1 MTIHSVALVGLGA
14 LGILFGTPL
23 SRSPE
28 VELTVLA
35 DPDRI
40 QRYRKEG
47 VTFNG
52 EPVDFTY
59 ATPEEAKPVD
69 LVIFGVKYGA
79 LEDAMSIAAP
89 AIDQHTILVS
99 LLNGIVSEEMLDQR
113 WPGQVLWEVSTDT
126 DATRVGRALT
136 CHARGKIQLGERDG
150 QLTERLEAVAHCL
163 TKAGIT
169 VEVREDMLFKQ
180 WYKLMINV
188 GLNQASAVFD
198 VPYGGLVP
206 EGEAKE
212 TMMAAMEEVIQL
224 SALEGHPL
232 PADAVAGWL
241 PLLETFA
248 PDGMPSM
255 RQDVLAKRPTEV
267 ELFSGTILRLGAK
280 HGLSCPVNQMLYDRI
295 RAIEASY

>member
-1 MTIHSVALVGLGA
+1 
-14 LGILFGTPL
+14 
-23 SRSPE
+23 
-28 VELTVLA
+28 VL
-35 DPDRI
+35 
-40 QRYRKEG
+40 
-47 VTFNG
+47 
-52 EPVDFTY
+52 
-59 ATPEEAKPVD
+59 
-69 LVIFGVKYGA
+69 FGVKYGA
-79 LEDAMSIAAP
+79 LEEAMNVAAP
-89 AIDQHTILVS
+89 AIDKHTVLVS
-99 LLNGIVSEEMLDQR
+99 LLNGITSEEVLSRR
-113 WPGQVLWEVSTDT
+113 WPGQVLWAVSTDT

-150 QLTERLEAVAHCL
+150 QRTDRLNSVAEAL

-169 VEVREDMLFKQ
+169 IEVRDDILFKQ

-206 EGEAKE
+206 DSEARR
-212 TMMAAMEEVIQL
+212 TLMAAMEEVIRL

-255 RQDVLAKRPTEV
+255 RQDVLAGRPTEV
-267 ELFSGTILRLGAK
+267 ELFSGTVLRQARSVLPGEPNA
-280 HGLSCPVNQMLYDRI
+280 V
-295 RAIEASY
+295 